1 LFSLTKKR
9 SSSSLDFLNK
19 LPIMVK
25 IMKNQKV
32 VIVLAGRYAGRKAVI
47 VKVILSSIEFNSNFK
62 FLAT

>member
-1 LFSLTKKR
+1 
-9 SSSSLDFLNK
+9 
-19 LPIMVK
+19 MVK

-47 VKVILSSIEFNSNFK
+47 VKVILSSIEFNSNLK